1 MESSR
6 RGLFAGFAGVVG
18 LLLGRRPVQAVVGSA
33 PSIPSTGESPS
44 TTENGRIRQAVTRSE
59 AADREL
65 EEFFQMARGGFSDP
79 DRETLFEREHRDW
92 IALRDRQSELAATVQ
107 GGSMS
112 LLAYYTGRERL
123 TLDRLAALEG
133 LRSKGAIPWPYC
145 SH

>member
-6 RGLFAGFAGVVG
+6 RGLFAGLAGVVG
-18 LLLGRRPVQAVVGSA
+18 LLLGRRPVQAVAVSA
-33 PSIPSTGESPS
+33 PSIPSTGESPP
-44 TTENGRIRQAVTRSE
+44 TTESGRIRQAVARSE

-79 DRETLFEREHRDW
+79 DRETLFERGHRDW
-92 IALRDRQSELAATVQ
+92 IALRDRQAELTATVQ

-112 LLAYYTGRERL
+112 LLTYYTERERL
-123 TLDRLAALEG
+123 TLDRLAALED
-133 LRSKGAIPWPYC
+133 LRSKGLIPWPYC